1 MDGVVL
7 PTSGL
12 LDANASPLRLG
23 QQALLG
29 QRAGKLLERMGEEGE
44 VGVVVVVVNQ
54 GVREGGR
61 PADVPQPTAR
71 TVSPCHSDA
80 RSMPGYRFLEKG
92 FGCTLIRL
100 GYGLGVT
107 RRQALGIKL
116 DPMGGRAS
124 TRRAARQTGI
134 GWGL

>member
-1 MDGVVL
+1 VDGVVL

-44 VGVVVVVVNQ
+44 GGGVNQ

-61 PADVPQPTAR
+61 PADVPQPTPR
-71 TVSPCHSDA
+71 TVSPCRSDA
-80 RSMPGYRFLEKG
+80 RSMPG
-92 FGCTLIRL
+92 
-100 GYGLGVT
+100 
-107 RRQALGIKL
+107 
-116 DPMGGRAS
+116 
-124 TRRAARQTGI
+124 
-134 GWGL
+134 

>member
-44 VGVVVVVVNQ
+44 GGVVNQ

-124 TRRAARQTGI
+124 TREGS
-134 GWGL
+134 